1 MQILKTE
8 RITKLGRLGEDLV
21 AERLQHQGFTDM
33 ENLNLRRNNYP
44 FGDLLA
50 SKDGVRYFVG
60 VKARN
65 EMRQGGIDLNESYNL
80 ILISNSLN
88 ARLKDHGKTTDQIT
102 SMLVAEVCALAAEL
116 DASPAWATVSI
127 RTRAGTYSAYF
138 GLVATLGNRRSVPML
153 PTACA
158 AYRCLARDLPDGRVT
173 LDLLNT

>member
-88 ARLKDHGKTTDQIT
+88 ARLKDRQDHRPNHIHACCG
-102 SMLVAEVCALAAEL
+102 SL
-116 DASPAWATVSI
+116 
-127 RTRAGTYSAYF
+127 RT
-138 GLVATLGNRRSVPML
+138 
-153 PTACA
+153 C
-158 AYRCLARDLPDGRVT
+158 C
-173 LDLLNT
+173 